1 MVSPRERSRPARR
14 RIAGE
19 RSRLSGAAP
28 ADPAT
33 EDASATTEEAPPA
46 AEEAAATV
54 ETGEHEPAV
63 GVAAPAEA
71 AETHQAPPT
80 ADDPALAREKKRAGP
95 KPTTSRGGP
104 PNWVLAVLATLL
116 VAALAL
122 DGFVV
127 WRELSQRRAEED
139 AARALHG
146 AVIQAPSVAE
156 RAAEAVLSYQHD
168 TMDKDVAQARAFL
181 SDGYAPSYV
190 NSVKKLV
197 SGSAAEQKA
206 TVKAEV
212 LSAGVVQASGE
223 RSDVLLFVNQ
233 TTTSATRTTPQTAL
247 NRVVFTM
254 VRDDGGWKV
263 DEIKAF

>member
-33 EDASATTEEAPPA
+33 EDAPPATEEASPPVDAEAREPA
-46 AEEAAATV
+46 AGGA
-54 ETGEHEPAV
+54 
-63 GVAAPAEA
+63 AAPAEA
-71 AETHQAPPT
+71 AETR
-80 ADDPALAREKKRAGP
+80 PAEPATEETVPARDEKRAGT

-127 WRELSQRRAEED
+127 WRELSQRRAEEES
-139 AARALHG
+139 ARALHS

-156 RAAEAVLSYQHD
+156 KAAEAVLSYQHD

-181 SDGYAPSYV
+181 SDDYAPSYV
-190 NSVKKLV
+190 NSVKQLV
-197 SGSAAEQKA
+197 SGAAAEQKA

-254 VRDDGGWKV
+254 VRGDGGWKV